1 MVNINIIQP
10 GMRVKRIALGKQLR
24 NCEYD
29 DYARIPIGATGT
41 ILEYENDISEYD
53 DWDYRSVFVSW
64 DKPVIGKNGLEVTYS
79 SGEHD
84 ANHCWRIHPLAL
96 ELLDYNPMSEIIK
109 KIKYLDKRFL
119 EKKHVKI

>member
-1 MVNINIIQP
+1 MVNMKIIRP
-10 GMRVKRIALGKQLR
+10 GMRVKRIALGRQLQ

-41 ILEYENDISEYD
+41 ILEYDTEEYD

-64 DKPVIGKNGLEVTYS
+64 DKPVISKNGLEVTYEDDRS
-79 SGEHD
+79 Q
-84 ANHCWRIHPLAL
+84 AKHCWRIHPLAL
-96 ELLDYNPMSEIIK
+96 ELLDYSPMSEIIR

-119 EKKHVKI
+119 EKKHAKV